1 MKVWEN
7 PNKKKQGVSVWQNPN
22 KKPTL
27 ASRLRG
33 EHADYSQINPLS
45 AGLAEAGLNMGAD
58 AGNILLQ
65 ALHQQGAPETFDM
78 GERFRRQGAPE
89 TNVPQLPHANFRN
102 LNPDIAK
109 SPGAY
114 NVGKYAPDVKLL
126 GIPALKA
133 LGSLFG
139 KATGLTK
146 ATALQRDFRGLSVGE
161 DVLGKRIS
169 SGKSALEESEREL
182 ASKLA
187 NEVEHHSGA
196 FESRGKQFKEQFPQ
210 TEEANINALAESLTE
225 AKDKVIIPGI
235 KKRYQEFGQDPQGG
249 MSKIKDP
256 IPVTALHDDL
266 KGIEKIASKDLKETI
281 NQAIGHKQKMGT
293 SELYLPQKQFNVQAK
308 PSVNDYMKL
317 WKTARDEAGS
327 FAYQSKFNTT
337 LSNAQKAEMGKQAA
351 ALYKLADKAKL
362 SIQKTLPSAKRKEY
376 QSIQEA
382 FENLEIPFRESTLL
396 KNATARHPKIT
407 TKNFMESLG
416 KENKPILKEYLL
428 EKHPGFKETAAKY
441 DLMGL
446 DISNPKAIERA
457 LQGDA
462 GKALPK
468 NVRTD
473 LQGMLNDVRQKKI
486 QQKSYQGM
494 FRLKK
499 LA

>member
-1 MKVWEN
+1 
-7 PNKKKQGVSVWQNPN
+7 
-22 KKPTL
+22 
-27 ASRLRG
+27 
-33 EHADYSQINPLS
+33 
-45 AGLAEAGLNMGAD
+45 
-58 AGNILLQ
+58 
-65 ALHQQGAPETFDM
+65 
-78 GERFRRQGAPE
+78 
-89 TNVPQLPHANFRN
+89 
-102 LNPDIAK
+102 
-109 SPGAY
+109 
-114 NVGKYAPDVKLL
+114 
-126 GIPALKA
+126 
-133 LGSLFG
+133 
-139 KATGLTK
+139 
-146 ATALQRDFRGLSVGE
+146 
-161 DVLGKRIS
+161 
-169 SGKSALEESEREL
+169 
-182 ASKLA
+182 
-187 NEVEHHSGA
+187 
-196 FESRGKQFKEQFPQ
+196 
-210 TEEANINALAESLTE
+210 
-225 AKDKVIIPGI
+225 
-235 KKRYQEFGQDPQGG
+235 
-249 MSKIKDP
+249 
-256 IPVTALHDDL
+256 
-266 KGIEKIASKDLKETI
+266 
-281 NQAIGHKQKMGT
+281 MGT

-473 LQGMLNDVRQKKI
+473 LQGMLNDVRQKRFSRKVI
-486 QQKSYQGM
+486 RACSG
-494 FRLKK
+494 
-499 LA
+499 